1 MHFRLEFE
9 NAIDEELVPEL
20 EKSAPYASDKLER
33 LRVAPDRCGADVQ
46 CPDGTS
52 IEEVRAKALA
62 LVRAMTE
69 RYRSLGPAE
78 ELGRRARRD
87 DGPLEPGAFA
97 ELERRGWARAIGRGQ
112 VALAGGALALKERL
126 DTDVRDVAR
135 ARFGAVEEDHPT
147 LLDAEVLARC
157 GYFGSF
163 PQSVCLVSHLREDFD
178 GIESFRRANVESA
191 SLRVPEPSAL
201 ATDAVLR
208 PAVCIPIYRSRQGT
222 TLPAGGVALTSTGRC
237 YRYES
242 RNMEGMRRLWDFSM
256 REIVFLGNAEAKRA
270 SILESMT
277 ALGEQWDLSF
287 RIASASDPFFATV
300 RATKALWQRTRA
312 AKYELVVDAGVP
324 LAAGSVNFAG
334 ALFGEAF
341 GITYGGA
348 PATTACVGFGLERL
362 VLALYVQ
369 HGFDRARWPRELGE
383 VALG

>member
-1 MHFRLEFE
+1 MDLE

-33 LRVAPDRCGADVQ
+33 LHVTPDRCGVDVQ
-46 CPDGTS
+46 CAAGSTV
-52 IEEVRAKALA
+52 EEVRPKVLA
-62 LVRAMTE
+62 LLGAMTE
-69 RYRSLGPAE
+69 RFRSLGPAE
-78 ELGRRARRD
+78 ELSRRTRRD
-87 DGPLEPGAFA
+87 EGPVEAAAFA

-112 VALAGGALALKERL
+112 IALGGGALALRHRL
-126 DTDVRDVAR
+126 DADVRDAAR
-135 ARFGAVEEDHPT
+135 ARFGALEEDHPT

-178 GIESFRRANVESA
+178 AIESFRRANVEA
-191 SLRVPEPSAL
+191 PALRVPEASAL

-208 PAVCIPIYRSRQGT
+208 PAVCIPIYRSRQDAK
-222 TLPAGGVALTSTGRC
+222 LPAGGVALTATGRC

-256 REIVFLGNAEAKRA
+256 REIVFLGDAEEKRA
-270 SILESMT
+270 AIFDTMT
-277 ALGEQWDLSF
+277 SLADAWDLSF
-287 RIASASDPFFATV
+287 RLVSASDPFFATV

-312 AKYELVVDAGVP
+312 AKYELVVDAGAP

-341 GITYGGA
+341 GITTAAGA

-362 VLALYVQ
+362 VLALFAQ
-369 HGFDRARWPRELGE
+369 HGFDRARWPRELAE